1 MDTDALFEELYR
13 DLRRIASAR
22 MRGERAGHTLQTT
35 ALLSEAYLRLAH
47 TDAARWTDRQHFLR
61 TAARVMRRILI
72 DHGRKHSRRVRL
84 ASALETECG
93 IASDGIEFLHVH
105 RAIDELATEH
115 PRQAQV
121 VEFRYILGVPLEE
134 VAQVLGVSS
143 RTVTDDARLGVA
155 WIRRHLARHVPVPK
169 A

>member
-1 MDTDALFEELYR
+1 MEPSGSLRAPPPRPPVGDVGRSARARGRGTMDTDALFEELYR

-93 IASDGIEFLHVH
+93 IASDGI
-105 RAIDELATEH
+105 
-115 PRQAQV
+115 
-121 VEFRYILGVPLEE
+121 
-134 VAQVLGVSS
+134 
-143 RTVTDDARLGVA
+143 
-155 WIRRHLARHVPVPK
+155 
-169 A
+169 